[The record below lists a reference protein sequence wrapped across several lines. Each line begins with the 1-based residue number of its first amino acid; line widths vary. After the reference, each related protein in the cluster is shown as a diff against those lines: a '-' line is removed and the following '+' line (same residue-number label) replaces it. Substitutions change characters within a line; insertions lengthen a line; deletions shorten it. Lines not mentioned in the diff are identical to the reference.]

1 MQKRFSLY
9 LKERNEMEKLLKE
22 EKLVLSSEVFEDCFW
37 EKYIGTDRN
46 FTFPLKNYY
55 KGSSSFQLT
64 LVIITE
70 VVAYDPVRRKPT
82 CKTLADIV
90 KQAVR
95 GHSWVPENVWVGDY
109 ERDNKDRWLGC
120 IYEIL
125 ENVVEK
131 IDLFSSIFKDE
142 YPWNSAAAKEAN
154 ITKDV
159 FLRRNYLEI
168 CANNYKDKIQNNK
181 LSPEQAVDLIIENF
195 EFMYQNQ
202 STYEAL
208 IFCLLMSNGLNE
220 KEFIMHDLRNFCKK
234 CQH

>member
-1 MQKRFSLY
+1 MIKVIVCITVLQYAYNVIRIRKGYAMQKRFSLY

-37 EKYIGTDRN
+37 EKYIGTDKN

-95 GHSWVPENVWVGDY
+95 GHSWVPENV
-109 ERDNKDRWLGC
+109 C
-120 IYEIL
+120 
-125 ENVVEK
+125 
-131 IDLFSSIFKDE
+131 LFV
-142 YPWNSAAAKEAN
+142 N
-154 ITKDV
+154 
-159 FLRRNYLEI
+159 
-168 CANNYKDKIQNNK
+168 
-181 LSPEQAVDLIIENF
+181 
-195 EFMYQNQ
+195 
-202 STYEAL
+202 
-208 IFCLLMSNGLNE
+208 
-220 KEFIMHDLRNFCKK
+220 
-234 CQH
+234 